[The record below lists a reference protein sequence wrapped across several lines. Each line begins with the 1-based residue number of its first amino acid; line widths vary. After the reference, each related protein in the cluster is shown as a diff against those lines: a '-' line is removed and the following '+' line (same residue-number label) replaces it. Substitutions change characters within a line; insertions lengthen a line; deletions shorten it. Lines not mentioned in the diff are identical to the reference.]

1 MPKTKDIELKKVR
14 SNVIDEVE
22 EKEIDPEI
30 IARDEESEETLEEE
44 STTLDADEIDPF
56 GDKWEQ

>member
-1 MPKTKDIELKKVR
+1 MPKTKDIEIKKAR
-14 SNVIDEVE
+14 GRVINEEE

-30 IARDEESEETLEEE
+30 IVGEEEDDEISEEE
-44 STTLDADEIDPF
+44 SALLDVDEIDPF